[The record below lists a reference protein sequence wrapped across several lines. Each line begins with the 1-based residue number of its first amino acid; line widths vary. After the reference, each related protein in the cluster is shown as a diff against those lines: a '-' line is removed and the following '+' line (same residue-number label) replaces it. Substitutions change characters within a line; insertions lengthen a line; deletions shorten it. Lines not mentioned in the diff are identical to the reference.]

1 VQQVHHSRH
10 EELRVS
16 TSTVY
21 PTRLLPDGTPLH
33 NRLLAALPA
42 VDYARIKKYLHMNAG
57 ATGRTL
63 QAHGAPVTDVYFPNG
78 GVFSVTNQ
86 MRDGAITLTARH
98 DAERTCECDC
108 LGSSLAHLSSS

>member
-1 VQQVHHSRH
+1 
-10 EELRVS
+10 
-16 TSTVY
+16 
-21 PTRLLPDGTPLH
+21 
-33 NRLLAALPA
+33 
-42 VDYARIKKYLHMNAG
+42 MNAG

-98 DAERTCECDC
+98 DAERTCQCDC
-108 LGSSLAHLSSS
+108 